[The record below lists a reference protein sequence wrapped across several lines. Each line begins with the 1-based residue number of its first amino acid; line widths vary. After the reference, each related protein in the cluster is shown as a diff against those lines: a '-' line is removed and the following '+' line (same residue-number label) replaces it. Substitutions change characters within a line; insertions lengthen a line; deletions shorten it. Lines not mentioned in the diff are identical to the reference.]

1 MRRLMRRH
9 SPFIIPIPPWSP
21 SVGLCIV
28 SGHRSDRVAGSEPR
42 GARANR
48 IALTEPSLRPRIT
61 LLNTPEQ
68 LSGVNPFKKLRA
80 IKLTR
85 KIQHCKSDR
94 IDW

>member
-1 MRRLMRRH
+1 LH
-9 SPFIIPIPPWSP
+9 WS
-21 SVGLCIV
+21 GY
-28 SGHRSDRVAGSEPR
+28 RSDRVAGSEPR

-48 IALTEPSLRPRIT
+48 IALTELSLRPRIT

-85 KIQHCKSDR
+85 KIQHCKSDC